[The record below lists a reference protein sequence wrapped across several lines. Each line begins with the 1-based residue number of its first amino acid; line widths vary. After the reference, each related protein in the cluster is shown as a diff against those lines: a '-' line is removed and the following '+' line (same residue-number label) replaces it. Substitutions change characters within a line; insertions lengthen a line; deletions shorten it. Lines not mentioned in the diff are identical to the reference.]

1 MHSPRPTASPSRN
14 STTTSSVSVRLP
26 REIVKVPASGQVS
39 ARAVRSTATASAQ
52 IVDDAGNAVDDGT
65 DGRQPEFLH
74 RFLQD
79 QPAARLVELGRAS
92 GRDGACRYV
101 QIAGAPG

>member
-14 STTTSSVSVRLP
+14 STTTSSGSVRLP

-39 ARAVRSTATASAQ
+39 ARVVSSTATASAP
-52 IVDDAGNAVDDGT
+52 IVDDAVNTVDDGS
-65 DGRQPEFLH
+65 DGRPPECLL

-79 QPAARLVELGRAS
+79 APAVRLVVLRAV
-92 GRDGACRYV
+92 GGETEGEKE
-101 QIAGAPG
+101 I